1 MTMEVD
7 EALCMLG
14 TYGRWQILI
23 YVTISVATN
32 FPAVWHMLAIVFLG
46 EFYLYVCR
54 VAHAVSRIYI

>member
-14 TYGRWQILI
+14 KYGRWQILI
-23 YVTISVATN
+23 YIIISVSNN

-46 EFYLYVCR
+46 KWAFN
-54 VAHAVSRIYI
+54 I